1 MKSLKKYCEKDN
13 KLELRKLPSDLK
25 QFFLNNIYFSVQ
37 KFKNKNNI
45 YRKRSIEIF
54 DIISKPEVQT
64 DDCFKNLKGL
74 TWIGNSCY
82 LDSVLF
88 SFLAIQNNFVDNH
101 ILDCE
106 LSIRNTGFECYPD
119 TEYNYEDIK
128 IIDYKNRVEIQKKLK
143 LIVQNI
149 RSGKKKNCTDL
160 RKALKK
166 CPNAYLFY
174 GSKQAEAGEFLNYIL
189 KIFDTNLAIKKY
201 TTYGSFSMVDDI
213 TSSEFESSK
222 TSEYIDYSASIIHFV
237 PVNNLLKNSKNN
249 YYELRSFLELTDD
262 SGILEEGNE
271 FGDAKYIRK
280 IGKTTLIDT
289 PYLIFNL
296 NRLFGGT
303 FYRTKIIPNE
313 IITLDN
319 LKSFI
324 LSSIVVYE
332 DSHYTCYFRCGE
344 KFYYYDDMSSK
355 ILKVGGY
362 DKLLNH
368 ISNPNVMTNGVLY
381 FYTHSES
388 VNILDKE
395 KLINDIDESFV
406 DFFKKLDDENAEIDD

>member
-1 MKSLKKYCEKDN
+1 
-13 KLELRKLPSDLK
+13 
-25 QFFLNNIYFSVQ
+25 
-37 KFKNKNNI
+37 
-45 YRKRSIEIF
+45 
-54 DIISKPEVQT
+54 
-64 DDCFKNLKGL
+64 
-74 TWIGNSCY
+74 
-82 LDSVLF
+82 
-88 SFLAIQNNFVDNH
+88 
-101 ILDCE
+101 
-106 LSIRNTGFECYPD
+106 
-119 TEYNYEDIK
+119 
-128 IIDYKNRVEIQKKLK
+128 
-143 LIVQNI
+143 
-149 RSGKKKNCTDL
+149 
-160 RKALKK
+160 LKK

-324 LSSIVVYE
+324 LSSIVVYK